1 MHEYPATKHSVLI
14 EEINPLSV
22 MFSFCSLLNNY
33 MIMKVVR
40 KMVSVL
46 DQRFQDAEQ
55 RFLEVMYGT
64 KKVRNGRL
72 EPWHFFY

>member
-1 MHEYPATKHSVLI
+1 
-14 EEINPLSV
+14 
-22 MFSFCSLLNNY
+22 

-40 KMVSVL
+40 KMVSIL

-64 KKVRNGRL
+64 KKVTDFQMEL
-72 EPWHFFY
+72 CLK

>member
-1 MHEYPATKHSVLI
+1 
-14 EEINPLSV
+14 
-22 MFSFCSLLNNY
+22 

-40 KMVSVL
+40 KMVSIL

-64 KKVRNGRL
+64 KKVRNKDQSCHLSAQGTTVTERVMND
-72 EPWHFFY
+72 PSNIK

>member
-1 MHEYPATKHSVLI
+1 ML
-14 EEINPLSV
+14 
-22 MFSFCSLLNNY
+22 FFSLLNSY

-40 KMVSVL
+40 KMVSIL

-64 KKVRNGRL
+64 KKVTDMFFKSSLNGL
-72 EPWHFFY
+72 GLKEMQ

>member
-1 MHEYPATKHSVLI
+1 MEQPDSVSL
-14 EEINPLSV
+14 
-22 MFSFCSLLNNY
+22 CSLLNNY

-46 DQRFQDAEQ
+46 DRRFQDAEQ

-64 KKVRNGRL
+64 KKVRGQHHVPTAD
-72 EPWHFFY
+72 EP